1 MDALV
6 RLNRVK
12 SLAVRG
18 SLTVLVASLEL
29 GVEKPDLFVIGSVV
43 QLVIKTQKSSDSVLF
58 LDFVELGL
66 RYLVYF
72 SQKFQ
77 GLFAAPNFSQ
87 RLLFEGSS
95 LFVAS
100 LGNFRHTIGLK
111 ILPIPL
117 DIGQSSNFFLMQLNL
132 SNRVVYLSLDI
143 LRQHH
148 SVAFIDEKLLH
159 TFVLGLKHLS

>member
-66 RYLVYF
+66 
-72 SQKFQ
+72 
-77 GLFAAPNFSQ
+77 
-87 RLLFEGSS
+87 
-95 LFVAS
+95 
-100 LGNFRHTIGLK
+100 
-111 ILPIPL
+111 
-117 DIGQSSNFFLMQLNL
+117 
-132 SNRVVYLSLDI
+132 
-143 LRQHH
+143 
-148 SVAFIDEKLLH
+148 
-159 TFVLGLKHLS
+159 